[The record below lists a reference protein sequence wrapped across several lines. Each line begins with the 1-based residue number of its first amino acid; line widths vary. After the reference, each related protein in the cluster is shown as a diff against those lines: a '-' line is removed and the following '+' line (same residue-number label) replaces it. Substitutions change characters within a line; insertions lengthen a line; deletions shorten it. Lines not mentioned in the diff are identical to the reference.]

1 MKKIHISEIT
11 VILCISGVMYNVQL
25 EIGIYAFENEDSE
38 RRTRVFCPQETS
50 ATGIADRWRRMER
63 PILYCTVTFENALW
77 SFV

>member
-1 MKKIHISEIT
+1 MKKIHTSETT
-11 VILCISGVMYNVQL
+11 VIPCISGGMYNVQL
-25 EIGIYAFENEDSE
+25 EIGIYFENEDSGQ
-38 RRTRVFCPQETS
+38 RTRVFCPQETS